1 MAEFTPWTLF
11 VDVGLIAGL
20 LLLGKLIRV
29 KFHFAQKFFIP
40 PSLIAGFLGLAFGP
54 NGFNIIPL
62 SGYMG
67 TYAGIL
73 IALIF
78 GCLPFSSTGA
88 GAKQG
93 ENIGRMWAYSQT
105 GMLLQ
110 WSVGGLLG
118 LWVLSKLWPVD
129 NFFGLSMPAGFCGGH
144 GTAAAIG
151 QAFLK
156 SGNDHMLTLAMTAA
170 TVGIIASVFI
180 GLVLVKWG
188 AKKGYTNFITDF
200 ADLPDELRTGLMP
213 KQKRESLGE
222 ATSSSISI
230 DSLAF
235 HISIICVVA
244 LGGYGISKGVS
255 FFLPE
260 LEMPVFSCA
269 FVVGI
274 FLKFIF
280 DKVQVS
286 FYVSPKAMGHLS
298 GTFTDFLVAFGISSI
313 QLSVVMQYLIPLLIL
328 LLCGLLVTLAYV
340 IFVGHRLMKDY
351 WFEKSL
357 FTWGWFTGTMAMG
370 IALLRI
376 VDPDMRS
383 RCLENYAL
391 AYLFIAPV
399 EICLVTFGPV
409 AFINGYGALFL
420 GLALTAACC
429 IMGFAYIKG
438 WFHNRT

>member
-1 MAEFTPWTLF
+1 MYTPWTLF
-11 VDVGLIAGL
+11 VDVGFIACL

-29 KFHFAQKFFIP
+29 KLRFAQRYFIP

-54 NGFNIIPL
+54 GGLGWIPMSDQL
-62 SGYMG
+62 G

-78 GCLPFSSTGA
+78 ACLPFSSSHKGE
-88 GAKQG
+88 KQG

-105 GMLLQ
+105 GMLWQ
-110 WSVGGLLG
+110 WAFGGLLG
-118 LWVLSKLWPVD
+118 YFILSRFWPLEGY
-129 NFFGLSMPAGFCGGH
+129 FGLCMPAGYCGGH

-151 QAFLK
+151 QSFLK
-156 SGNDHMLTLAMTAA
+156 MGGDDMLTLAMTAA
-170 TVGIIASVFI
+170 TVGILASVFI
-180 GLVLVKWG
+180 GLALVKWG
-188 AKKGYTNFITDF
+188 TRHGHTSFITDF
-200 ADLPDELRTGLMP
+200 AELPDELRTGLIPMN
-213 KQKRESLGE
+213 KRESMGE

-235 HISIICVVA
+235 HVCIICMVA
-244 LGGYGISKGVS
+244 LGGYGISQLVS
-255 FFLPE
+255 YWLPQ

-274 FLKFIF
+274 LLKLCF
-280 DKVQVS
+280 DRAKVT

-313 QLSVVMQYLIPLLIL
+313 KLSVVMQYLVPLLIL
-328 LLCGLLVTLAYV
+328 LICGLFVTLLYV
-340 IFVGHRLMKDY
+340 LFIGRKLMKDY
-351 WFEKSL
+351 WFEKAL

-376 VDPDMRS
+376 ADPDMRS

-399 EICLVTFGPV
+399 EICLVTFAPV
-409 AFINGYGALFL
+409 AFANGYGLIFL
-420 GLALTAACC
+420 GLAALAGCG
-429 IMGFAYIKG
+429 IMGYA
-438 WFHNRT
+438 WNRYMKYDNKC